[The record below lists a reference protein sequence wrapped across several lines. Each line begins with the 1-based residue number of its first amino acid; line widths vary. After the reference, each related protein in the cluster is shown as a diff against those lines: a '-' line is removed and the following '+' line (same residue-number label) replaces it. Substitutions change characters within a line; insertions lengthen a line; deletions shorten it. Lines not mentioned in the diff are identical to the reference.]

1 MPDKRENLVLI
12 GGGGHCQSVID
23 VIELENRYNI
33 MGILDVNIPL
43 GQTILGYKVIGED
56 KDISKFSRK
65 ENVYFLIT
73 VGQIK
78 SNTTRI
84 LIHGILKDNKCKL
97 ATVISPRAYI
107 SPNSIIKSGTVIH
120 HDVFINAGVEIGEN
134 CIINT
139 KAIIEHGVKVGDFCH
154 ISTGAIV
161 NGEAKIANGCFLG
174 SNSTISNS
182 IFISKNTIISA
193 GKFVKENI

>member
-1 MPDKRENLVLI
+1 MPNQKENLILI

-33 MGILDVNIPL
+33 IGILDVNLPL
-43 GQTILGYKVIGED
+43 GHTVFGHKVIGED
-56 KDISKFSRK
+56 RDISKFSRK

-78 SNTTRI
+78 SNSTRI
-84 LIHGILKDNKCKL
+84 SINRILNSNNCKL

-120 HDVFINAGVEIGEN
+120 HDVLINAGVEIGEN

-161 NGEAKIANGCFLG
+161 NGEAKIADGCFLG

-182 IFISKNTIISA
+182 ISISKNIIVGA